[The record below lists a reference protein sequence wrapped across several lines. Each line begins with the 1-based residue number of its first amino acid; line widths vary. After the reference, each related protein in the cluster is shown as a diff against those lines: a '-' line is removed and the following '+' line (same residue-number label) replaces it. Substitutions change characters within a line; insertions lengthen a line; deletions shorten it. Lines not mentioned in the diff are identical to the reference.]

1 MGIGDTAKRSGRRQ
15 TIPGAKSRKSHA
27 PRHCRVY
34 PHDSPTGGDT
44 RPHAGGWALATGG
57 DGDRATP
64 PSLPKLAIVVAGT
77 VLVVGALT
85 AVPARLGGR
94 RPVTEA
100 MRD

>member
-1 MGIGDTAKRSGRRQ
+1 MR
-15 TIPGAKSRKSHA
+15 
-27 PRHCRVY
+27 
-34 PHDSPTGGDT
+34 
-44 RPHAGGWALATGG
+44 ATGG
-57 DGDRATP
+57 DGDRAAP
-64 PSLPKLAIVVAGT
+64 PSLPRLAIVVAGT